1 MANGPQ
7 SEPLTPPARAYL
19 FLGTLVA
26 AYIGVYLCRKNLSVA
41 VPLLQKNWGLT
52 KEQVGI
58 LNSAS
63 TIAYAFGKF
72 FFGPVTDR
80 VGGRTSLFSSMALV
94 AVFGALGA
102 FAPSLA
108 MLAVLYSANRFFG

>member
-1 MANGPQ
+1 MANGSQ
-7 SEPLTPPARAYL
+7 TEPITPPARAYL
-19 FLGTLVA
+19 FLGALVA

-41 VPLLQKNWGLT
+41 VPLLQKDWGLN

-58 LNSAS
+58 LNSAG

-80 VGGRTSLFSSMALV
+80 VGGRTSLFCSMGLV

-102 FAPSLA
+102 FAPTLVI
-108 MLAVLYSANRFFG
+108 L